1 MGGGGEGTAI
11 WMFNANHDVSALQA
25 IPECACE
32 LMVHEAYSRRLS
44 WDDGNRADSA
54 VSEKEEQPVLHFT
67 GR

>member
-1 MGGGGEGTAI
+1 
-11 WMFNANHDVSALQA
+11 MFNANHDVSALQA